1 MMKLLEEFVVLMYSA
16 VPTNITT
23 VNCARY
29 ELFHY
34 AGKEFDALSPTQ
46 DALKLHA
53 RRAAFTGGHIWG
65 QALRKAPPLPSPTQW
80 GYEMKSEI
88 LQPTWIS
95 LPTLSKKYLKI
106 CHCKKECKPPC
117 VCATNISLLHNSLYM
132 SWGVLWTCQDLKCCK
147 TSPGI
152 NRQYYSQITYLILF
166 IIIQFITF
174 YLLHLCK

>member
-1 MMKLLEEFVVLMYSA
+1 MWQENPKFTVAFQSLSTPSPDIPPYMMKLLEEFVVLMYSA

-23 VNCARY
+23 VNRARY

-65 QALRKAPPLPSPTQW
+65 QALRKAPSLPSPTQW

-106 CHCKKECKPPC
+106 CHCKKKSVSHQC
-117 VCATNISLLHNSLYM
+117 VCATNRVCCTTLC
-132 SWGVLWTCQDLKCCK
+132 TCRGECYGHAR
-147 TSPGI
+147 T
-152 NRQYYSQITYLILF
+152 
-166 IIIQFITF
+166 
-174 YLLHLCK
+174 